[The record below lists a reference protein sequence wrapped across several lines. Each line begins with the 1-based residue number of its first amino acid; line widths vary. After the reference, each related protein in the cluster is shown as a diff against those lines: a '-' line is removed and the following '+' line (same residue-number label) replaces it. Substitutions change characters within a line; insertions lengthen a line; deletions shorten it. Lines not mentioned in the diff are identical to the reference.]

1 MAIRILR
8 DPRPYLLAV
17 MAVALT
23 VIVPL
28 LFMFVTLLDKVVGP
42 DASVGWI
49 LLVALLG
56 VVIAGAVAE
65 LMVLL
70 GRATRLSEHE
80 HEMHRHDVHPE
91 L

>member
-1 MAIRILR
+1 M
-8 DPRPYLLAV
+8 
-17 MAVALT
+17 
-23 VIVPL
+23 
-28 LFMFVTLLDKVVGP
+28 
-42 DASVGWI
+42 
-49 LLVALLG
+49 ALLG